1 MNRGRQQSAK
11 RRFKTGQ
18 WVQYEGM
25 YSNDWGDDLL
35 LVQGDLF
42 PTHPQMGET
51 HWFYAGPA
59 VHYDHKSPKSNGHYI
74 GY

>member
-1 MNRGRQQSAK
+1 MHRGRQEGSK
-11 RRFKTGQ
+11 RRFRTGQ
-18 WVQYEGM
+18 WVQQEGL

-42 PTHPQMGET
+42 PSHPQMGET
-51 HWFYAGPA
+51 SWTYAGPA
-59 VHYDHKSPKSNGHYI
+59 VEHLWKPTKSNGHDI

>member
-1 MNRGRQQSAK
+1 MHRRSREGVK

-18 WVQYEGM
+18 WVQFEGL

-42 PTHPQMGET
+42 PSHPQMGET
-51 HWFYAGPA
+51 SWTYAGPA
-59 VHYDHKSPKSNGHYI
+59 VEHKGKSPKWNGHYI

>member
-1 MNRGRQQSAK
+1 MNKGRQQGSK

-18 WVQYEGM
+18 WVQFDGM

-35 LVQGDLF
+35 LIQGDLF

-51 HWFYAGPA
+51 NWTYAGPSVNHTA
-59 VHYDHKSPKSNGHYI
+59 KSPKSNGHFI